1 MISTGVVRRIDDLGR
16 IVIPKEVRK
25 NLKIR
30 ENDDLEI
37 YFDGENIVLKKVS
50 SLKDIN
56 EILRIIVDSIYSIFK
71 VKVVVTDKS
80 KIIISDGNRLLNHEF
95 SNDILRMFTEKKL
108 VIEKNI
114 VDLNIIGTELI
125 KVSYV
130 FEPIFSNGN
139 IIGSILI
146 YSDKPI
152 TDFHKNLSRIISL
165 FCSKYLED

>member
-1 MISTGVVRRIDDLGR
+1 MISTGVVRRIDDFGR

-37 YFDGENIVLKKVS
+37 YFDGENIVLRKVS

-71 VKVVVTDKS
+71 VKVIVTDKCN
-80 KIIISDGNRLLNHEF
+80 IIISDGNRLLNHEF
-95 SNDILRMFTEKKL
+95 SNDILRMFNEKKL

-114 VDLNIIGTELI
+114 VDFNIIDNELI

-152 TDFHKNLSRIISL
+152 TDFYKNLSRIISL

>member
-1 MISTGVVRRIDDLGR
+1 MISTGVVRRIDDFGR

-71 VKVVVTDKS
+71 VKVIVTDKCN
-80 KIIISDGNRLLNHEF
+80 IIISAGNRLLNHEF
-95 SNDILRMFTEKKL
+95 SNDILQMFNEKKL

-114 VDLNIIGTELI
+114 VNFNIIDTELI